1 MGRIRVDMNPGS
13 RYTTDPGVYTT
24 NLAAWYRADAIT
36 GKVDAD
42 TLAVWP
48 DSSGNNRDAVMSVV
62 ANRPLLKTAII
73 NGKPV
78 VRFASSD
85 YMATAA
91 FASALTFPLTLFVV
105 GKTTATTP
113 STFAVAVDG
122 IAAGSRCSFATDNT
136 PTNWLMSTSAA
147 GADTGVAYD
156 NTTNH
161 VFACVYNGA
170 SSFFWKDGG
179 AKATINTGA
188 GADLTG
194 LTLGAY
200 VDGSL
205 NWLGDLAEVMLLD
218 EATSIANVNVNG
230 QALANK
236 YGLTWTTAT

>member
-62 ANRPLLKTAII
+62 ANR
-73 NGKPV
+73 
-78 VRFASSD
+78 
-85 YMATAA
+85 
-91 FASALTFPLTLFVV
+91 
-105 GKTTATTP
+105 
-113 STFAVAVDG
+113 
-122 IAAGSRCSFATDNT
+122 
-136 PTNWLMSTSAA
+136 
-147 GADTGVAYD
+147 
-156 NTTNH
+156 
-161 VFACVYNGA
+161 A